1 MIKTEIRNAFANNM
15 LADIKLSKAYLSKII
30 QSGGFLGTM
39 LARFAGPLMKVVVT
53 LGKNVLTPLVT
64 MVSASAMNGA
74 IQRKIHGRGVVRAR
88 KGINLVILNEDMG
101 DIRIIKK
108 H

>member
-1 MIKTEIRNAFANNM
+1 MDYEYTKSYYRLIVVG
-15 LADIKLSKAYLSKII
+15 LSRQKELDLDPKAI
-30 QSGGFLGTM
+30 QQIEFFGLFENLDCVNGDGRQSM
-39 LARFAGPLMKVVVT
+39 
-53 LGKNVLTPLVT
+53 TPLVT

-74 IQRKIHGRGVVRAR
+74 NQRKIHGRGVARAR
-88 KGINLVILNEDMG
+88 KGINLVILNEDMD